1 MLQTRVSQPRL
12 RDFHAVNG
20 YLAPLGALRAF
31 EGAVRLMIFSK
42 AAEK

>member
-20 YLAPLGALRAF
+20 YLAPLGALRMRSRRQAH
-31 EGAVRLMIFSK
+31 AR
-42 AAEK
+42 